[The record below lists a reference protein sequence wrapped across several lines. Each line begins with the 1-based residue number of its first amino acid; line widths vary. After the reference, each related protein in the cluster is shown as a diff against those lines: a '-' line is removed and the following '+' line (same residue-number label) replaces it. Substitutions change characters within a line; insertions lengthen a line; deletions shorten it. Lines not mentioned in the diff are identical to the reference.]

1 MTFNEKSVRA
11 LIAEEAE
18 KQPLRVQLI
27 HRKVEFAPAMLMS
40 VFNML
45 VAGLMLMWGL
55 RALHELFDAVPAGG
69 YVDSVFIVMGA
80 NALGAALGWSS
91 VAVIK

>member
-11 LIAEEAE
+11 LVAEEAE
-18 KQPLRVQLI
+18 KQPLRVLVV
-27 HRKVEFAPAMLMS
+27 RPKVDFAPAMLMS
-40 VFNML
+40 ICNML

-55 RALHELFDAVPAGG
+55 RALHELFEVVPAGG
-69 YVDSVFIVMGA
+69 YVDSVFVIMGA
-80 NALGAALGWSS
+80 NALGAAFGWSS